1 MKHTRELTQGN
12 ILIGLW
18 AFAVPLMLGNVMQQ
32 LYNLVD
38 TWVVGKYIGEQAL
51 AAVGASYTLVTFL
64 TSVILGLCLGAGAFF
79 SMAYGKKDWD
89 AFRNGLVM
97 SFTAIGGLALIV
109 MVVVYLL
116 LNSIIQ
122 WLQVP
127 QETFAD
133 MRTYLVYVMAG
144 FFATSN
150 NVKVPGAGF
159 GVDTNV
165 VTLIT
170 ESISTALPLQSKDD
184 VAMHIA
190 DVIVEAK
197 RRKQKK

>member
-79 SMAYGKKDWD
+79 SKRLGCLSKWFGHVIYCNRRAGTNRDGGCIFIAEFYYTMASGTPGNVCGYADLS
-89 AFRNGLVM
+89 GLRD
-97 SFTAIGGLALIV
+97 G
-109 MVVVYLL
+109 
-116 LNSIIQ
+116 
-122 WLQVP
+122 
-127 QETFAD
+127 
-133 MRTYLVYVMAG
+133 R
-144 FFATSN
+144 FFCDI
-150 NVKVPGAGF
+150 F
-159 GVDTNV
+159 
-165 VTLIT
+165 I
-170 ESISTALPLQSKDD
+170 
-184 VAMHIA
+184 
-190 DVIVEAK
+190 
-197 RRKQKK
+197 

>member
-116 LNSIIQ
+116 LNYNWFHDIISS
-122 WLQVP
+122 
-127 QETFAD
+127 
-133 MRTYLVYVMAG
+133 YVYFLSQYFYFNM
-144 FFATSN
+144 F
-150 NVKVPGAGF
+150 P
-159 GVDTNV
+159 
-165 VTLIT
+165 
-170 ESISTALPLQSKDD
+170 
-184 VAMHIA
+184 
-190 DVIVEAK
+190 
-197 RRKQKK
+197 

>member
-51 AAVGASYTLVTFL
+51 AAVGASYTLMTFL
-64 TSVILGLCLGAGAFF
+64 TSVIIGLCLGAGAFF

-97 SFTAIGGLALIV
+97 SFTAISGLALIV

-116 LNSIIQ
+116 LNSMM
-122 WLQVP
+122 L
-127 QETFAD
+127 
-133 MRTYLVYVMAG
+133 G
-144 FFATSN
+144 
-150 NVKVPGAGF
+150 
-159 GVDTNV
+159 
-165 VTLIT
+165 
-170 ESISTALPLQSKDD
+170 SKP
-184 VAMHIA
+184 
-190 DVIVEAK
+190 
-197 RRKQKK
+197 

>member
-89 AFRNGLVM
+89 AFRNGLVL
-97 SFTAIGGLALIV
+97 SLIH
-109 MVVVYLL
+109 
-116 LNSIIQ
+116 
-122 WLQVP
+122 
-127 QETFAD
+127 
-133 MRTYLVYVMAG
+133 
-144 FFATSN
+144 
-150 NVKVPGAGF
+150 
-159 GVDTNV
+159 
-165 VTLIT
+165 
-170 ESISTALPLQSKDD
+170 ISEPTRPY
-184 VAMHIA
+184 
-190 DVIVEAK
+190 
-197 RRKQKK
+197 